1 MIARFVSSSFALSAP
16 NRFTRDNPKSTQPT
30 DAQHA
35 ESVLTH
41 TSSAMIGK
49 PFRPPSFVRRTP
61 STDEPPA
68 KKRRT
73 SPDAPAIA
81 SIRNAP
87 VDRKPLL
94 TVSNPAATPQPLPE
108 DTNERY
114 YTVLWRKYTNKKHKN
129 WDGDGVLAVK
139 GGYGTLTDSN
149 TGKELGRGA
158 CNRPLLAGSALSLG
172 GKELEIDSIIKRDDY
187 MSGRTFL
194 GAVASAPAQPIKR
207 AEPSYK
213 PLVAAKGLTTGPK
226 KTVRTL
232 SDNVGTEDDLVMNR
246 KPATA
251 GKVFKTPL
259 LSSTVLP
266 RTNSSVPQPRH
277 DPGQPKA
284 LIMKRPSSCP
294 KGKQIVD
301 VVVDPVLS
309 KHLRDHQREGVQF
322 LYECVMGMRCE
333 GEGAIMADEMGLGK
347 TLQTITLL
355 WTLMKQNPVYE
366 SPPVITKA
374 LIVCPAGLVDNW
386 RREFRKWL
394 GNERI
399 GVFVADPKNKKITNF
414 TMGKAYNVMI
424 IGYEMLRT
432 VQEEMQKGTIDI
444 VIADEG
450 HRLKT
455 ANNKAMQAI
464 QSLNTE
470 RRIILSGTPLQ
481 NDLGEFYTA
490 IDFVNP
496 GLLGQRS
503 AFKRTFEGPIVRSR
517 QPDAS
522 ESELEKG
529 EARWK
534 ELVSLTSRF
543 MIRRT
548 AEVLTKYLP
557 PKTEHIVFCRPTA
570 AQAAAYRAILT
581 SPIFAVALGNTDMA
595 LQLISVLKKICN
607 SPALLKSKKDADDTP
622 SEMLQSLLPL
632 IPPKVLNSNASS
644 AKLRVLDSLIHR
656 IYTTTQEKVVIVSN
670 YTQTLDMIERLLVSL
685 SYTYCRLDGSTPA
698 KNRQA
703 LVEKFNRSSQ
713 KNYFA
718 FLLSAKSGGM
728 GLNLIG
734 ASRIVLFDIDWNPAT
749 DLQAMSRIHRDGQK
763 LPCKIYR
770 FMIQGGLDEK
780 IYQRQIMKMGL
791 ANAVVDNKASASSFS
806 REELKDLFRLDE
818 RETCQTHDLLGCN
831 CDCRGFLE
839 APIDPLTE
847 IKEEEEEAE
856 DEDDL
861 PLRGFGAASQVDIED
876 QEERIRSRRKAK
888 QPKLTMLMEYRHIDP
903 KHLREEGAEEVDL
916 VGDGDED
923 ARGNSVDS
931 DAVALAVDDDVFLDL
946 LKEKDSRVGFV
957 LTKSSS

>member
-1 MIARFVSSSFALSAP
+1 
-16 NRFTRDNPKSTQPT
+16 
-30 DAQHA
+30 
-35 ESVLTH
+35 
-41 TSSAMIGK
+41 MIGK
-49 PFRPPSFVRRTP
+49 PFRPPSFVRDTIN
-61 STDEPPA
+61 SDEPPT
-68 KKRRT
+68 KRRRI
-73 SPDAPAIA
+73 SSDVPAKVPAKVPARDA
-81 SIRNAP
+81 SG
-87 VDRKPLL
+87 DRKPL
-94 TVSNPAATPQPLPE
+94 VAVQNPAPTPQSHSDDP
-108 DTNERY
+108 NERY

-139 GGYGTLTDSN
+139 GGYGTLTDSD

-158 CNRPLLAGSALSLG
+158 CTRPLLAGSALSLG
-172 GKELEIDSIIKRDDY
+172 GKELEIDSVIKKEEY
-187 MSGRTFL
+187 MSGRLFL
-194 GAVASAPAQPIKR
+194 NTATKPPAGPPKR
-207 AEPSYK
+207 IEPSYK
-213 PLVAAKGLTTGPK
+213 QPVAVKEESTA
-226 KTVRTL
+226 RTK
-232 SDNVGTEDDLVMNR
+232 STRTPSNGAGGDDSLVMDR

-251 GKVFKTPL
+251 GNIFKTPL
-259 LSSTVLP
+259 LSSTVVP
-266 RTNSSVPQPRH
+266 KTTSAAPQPRH
-277 DPGQPKA
+277 DPNQPNA
-284 LIMKRPSSCP
+284 LVMKRPTSCP

-309 KHLRDHQREGVQF
+309 NHLRDHQREGVQF

-347 TLQTITLL
+347 TLQTIALL
-355 WTLMKQNPVYE
+355 WTLLKQNPIYE
-366 SPPVITKA
+366 NKPVVRKA

-386 RREFRKWL
+386 RREIRKWL

-399 GVFVADPKNKKITNF
+399 GVFVADPKDKRITNF
-414 TMGKAYNVMI
+414 TKGKAYNVMI

-432 VQEEMQKGTIDI
+432 VQEEMKKGKIDI

-470 RRIILSGTPLQ
+470 RRVILSGTPLQ

-517 QPDAS
+517 QPEAS

-548 AEVLTKYLP
+548 AEVLAKYLP

-581 SPIFAVALGNTDMA
+581 SPIFAVALGNTEMA
-595 LQLISVLKKICN
+595 LQLINVLKKICN

-622 SEMLQSLLPL
+622 SEMLQSILPL
-632 IPPKVLNSNASS
+632 IPPNVLNSNASS
-644 AKLRVLDSLIHR
+644 AKLRVLDSLVHR
-656 IYTTTQEKVVIVSN
+656 IYTTTQEKIVIVSN

-685 SYTYCRLDGSTPA
+685 SYTHCRLDGSTPA
-698 KNRQA
+698 KNRQS
-703 LVEKFNRSSQ
+703 LVDKFNKSSQ
-713 KNYFA
+713 KDHFA
-718 FLLSAKSGGM
+718 FLLSAKSGGV

-749 DLQAMSRIHRDGQK
+749 DLQAMARIHRDGQK

-818 RETCQTHDLLGCN
+818 RESCQTHDLLGC
-831 CDCRGFLE
+831 DCGCKGELKTI
-839 APIDPLTE
+839 IDPPIE
-847 IKEEEEEAE
+847 VE
-856 DEDDL
+856 EDDDDDDQPLL
-861 PLRGFGAASQVDIED
+861 PGLRSASQVDMDE
-876 QEERIRSRRKAK
+876 QEERIQSRRKAK

-903 KHLREEGAEEVDL
+903 KHLREEDAEEVDL
-916 VGDGDED
+916 VDEAS
-923 ARGNSVDS
+923 ARGNSVDA
-931 DAVALAVDDDVFLDL
+931 DTMALAVDDDVFLDL

>member
-1 MIARFVSSSFALSAP
+1 
-16 NRFTRDNPKSTQPT
+16 
-30 DAQHA
+30 
-35 ESVLTH
+35 
-41 TSSAMIGK
+41 MIGK
-49 PFRPPSFVRRTP
+49 PFRPPSFVRDTL
-61 STDEPPA
+61 SSDQPPL
-68 KKRRT
+68 KKRRI
-73 SPDAPAIA
+73 SSDDVPRRPAPA
-81 SIRNAP
+81 
-87 VDRKPLL
+87 DRKPLV
-94 TVSNPAATPQPLPE
+94 TVTNPATGSESQSE
-108 DTNERY
+108 DPNERY
-114 YTVLWRKYTNKKHKN
+114 YTVLWRKFTNKKHKN

-139 GGYGTLTDSN
+139 AGYGTLTDSD
-149 TGKELGRGA
+149 TGKELARGA
-158 CNRPLLAGSALSLG
+158 CARPLLAGSGLSLG
-172 GKELEIDSIIKRDDY
+172 GKELEIDSIIKKEDY
-187 MSGRTFL
+187 MSGRMFL
-194 GAVASAPAQPIKR
+194 GTAAKATAATPKR
-207 AEPSYK
+207 KESNQK
-213 PLVAAKGLTTGPK
+213 PLTTAKGSAGLNKPS
-226 KTVRTL
+226 RIP
-232 SDNVGTEDDLVMNR
+232 SDGARIDSSSVMDR
-246 KPATA
+246 KPATT
-251 GKVFKTPL
+251 GSIFRTPL
-259 LSSTVLP
+259 LSTTVVP
-266 RTNSSVPQPRH
+266 KTSSSAPQPRH
-277 DPGQPKA
+277 DITQPNA

-347 TLQTITLL
+347 TLQTIALL
-355 WTLMKQNPVYE
+355 WTLMKQNPIYE
-366 SPPVITKA
+366 SPPVVTKA

-399 GVFVADPKNKKITNF
+399 GVFVANPKNKRITNF
-414 TMGKAYNVMI
+414 TKGRAYNVMI

-432 VQEEMQKGTIDI
+432 VQDEMKKGSIDI

-470 RRIILSGTPLQ
+470 RRVILSGTPLQ
-481 NDLGEFYTA
+481 NDLGEFFTA

-503 AFKRTFEGPIVRSR
+503 AFKRTFETPIVRSR

-534 ELVSLTSRF
+534 ELVSLTSKF

-548 AEVLTKYLP
+548 AEVLSKYLP
-557 PKTEHIVFCRPTA
+557 PKTEHIVFVRPTA
-570 AQAAAYRAILT
+570 AQAAAYRAILS
-581 SPIFAVALGNTDMA
+581 SPIFAVALGNTDTA
-595 LQLISVLKKICN
+595 LQLINVLKKICN

-622 SEMLQSLLPL
+622 SEMLQSILPL
-632 IPPKVLNSNASS
+632 IPPNVLNSNASS
-644 AKLRVLDSLIHR
+644 AKLRVLDSLVHR
-656 IYTTTQEKVVIVSN
+656 IYTTTKEKIVIVSN

-698 KNRQA
+698 KNRQG
-703 LVEKFNRSSQ
+703 LVEKFNRSPQ
-713 KNYFA
+713 KEHFA
-718 FLLSAKSGGM
+718 FLLSAKSGGV

-749 DLQAMSRIHRDGQK
+749 DLQAMARIHRDGQK
-763 LPCKIYR
+763 MPCKIYR
-770 FMIQGGLDEK
+770 FMTQGGLEEK

-818 RETCQTHDLLGCN
+818 RDTCQTHDLLGCD
-831 CDCRGFLE
+831 CDCRGSLE
-839 APIDPLTE
+839 TQIEPPV
-847 IKEEEEEAE
+847 KV
-856 DEDDL
+856 EDDEVDSDDE
-861 PLRGFGAASQVDIED
+861 PLRGFASASQVDVDD
-876 QEERIRSRRKAK
+876 QEERIKSRRKAK
-888 QPKLTMLMEYRHIDP
+888 QPKLTLLMEYRHTDP
-903 KHLREEGAEEVDL
+903 KHLCEVKAEEVDL
-916 VGDGDED
+916 VEENG
-923 ARGNSVDS
+923 ARGNSVDA
-931 DAVALAVDDDVFLDL
+931 DAMALAVDDDVFLDL

>member
-1 MIARFVSSSFALSAP
+1 
-16 NRFTRDNPKSTQPT
+16 
-30 DAQHA
+30 
-35 ESVLTH
+35 
-41 TSSAMIGK
+41 MIGK
-49 PFRPPSFVRRTP
+49 PFRPPSFVRDTL
-61 STDEPPA
+61 SSDQPPL
-68 KKRRT
+68 KKRRI
-73 SPDAPAIA
+73 SSDAPANVPA
-81 SIRNAP
+81 RHSSG
-87 VDRKPLL
+87 DRKPLD
-94 TVSNPAATPQPLPE
+94 TVPNPASAPQSQSGDP
-108 DTNERY
+108 DERY
-114 YTVLWRKYTNKKHKN
+114 YTVLWRKFTNKKHKN

-139 GGYGTLTDSN
+139 AGYGTLTDSD
-149 TGKELGRGA
+149 TGKDLARGA
-158 CNRPLLAGSALSLG
+158 CNRPLLAGSGLSLG
-172 GKELEIDSIIKRDDY
+172 GKELEIDSVIKKEDY
-187 MSGRTFL
+187 MSGRMFL
-194 GAVASAPAQPIKR
+194 GTAEKTTAEPPRRI
-207 AEPSYK
+207 EPSYK
-213 PLVAAKGLTTGPK
+213 PLVAGKESAGRNKPT
-226 KTVRTL
+226 RSS
-232 SDNVGTEDDLVMNR
+232 SDGAGNDDSLVVDW

-251 GKVFKTPL
+251 GKIFKTPL
-259 LSSTVLP
+259 LSSTVVP
-266 RTNSSVPQPRH
+266 KTNSSAPQPRH
-277 DPGQPKA
+277 DPGQPDA
-284 LIMKRPSSCP
+284 LIMKRPASCP

-347 TLQTITLL
+347 TLQTIALL
-355 WTLMKQNPVYE
+355 WTLMKQNPIYE
-366 SPPVITKA
+366 SSPVVTKA

-399 GVFVADPKNKKITNF
+399 GVFVADPTNKRITNF
-414 TMGKAYNVMI
+414 TKGRAYNVMI

-432 VQEEMQKGTIDI
+432 VQEDMKKGNIDI

-470 RRIILSGTPLQ
+470 RRVILSGTPLQ
-481 NDLGEFYTA
+481 NDLGEFFTA

-503 AFKRTFEGPIVRSR
+503 AFKRTFETPIVRSR
-517 QPDAS
+517 QPHAS
-522 ESELEKG
+522 DSELEKG

-548 AEVLTKYLP
+548 AEVLSKYLP
-557 PKTEHIVFCRPTA
+557 PKTEHVVFCRPTA

-581 SPIFAVALGNTDMA
+581 SPVFAVALGNTDMA
-595 LQLISVLKKICN
+595 LQLINVLKKICN

-622 SEMLQSLLPL
+622 SELLQSILPL
-632 IPPKVLNSNASS
+632 IPSNVLNSNASS
-644 AKLRVLDSLIHR
+644 AKLRVLDSLVHR
-656 IYTTTQEKVVIVSN
+656 IYTTTEEKIVIVSN

-685 SYTYCRLDGSTPA
+685 SYTYSRLDGSTPA
-698 KNRQA
+698 KNRQG

-713 KNYFA
+713 KDHFA
-718 FLLSAKSGGM
+718 FLLSAKSGGV

-749 DLQAMSRIHRDGQK
+749 DLQAMARIHRDGQK

-806 REELKDLFRLDE
+806 RDELKDLFRLDE
-818 RETCQTHDLLGCN
+818 RETCQTHDLLRCN
-831 CDCRGFLE
+831 CNCRGLLE
-839 APIDPLTE
+839 TQIEPPV
-847 IKEEEEEAE
+847 KVEEEEEDSD
-856 DEDDL
+856 DE
-861 PLRGFGAASQVDIED
+861 PLRGFGSASQIDFED
-876 QEERIRSRRKAK
+876 QEDRIKSRRKAK
-888 QPKLTMLMEYRHIDP
+888 QPKLTLLMEYRHIDP
-903 KHLREEGAEEVDL
+903 KHLHVEKTEEVD
-916 VGDGDED
+916 VVDERG
-923 ARGNSVDS
+923 AMGNSVPT
-931 DAVALAVDDDVFLDL
+931 DAIALAVDDDVFLDL

-957 LTKSSS
+957 LTKSSSSSRGIFRLHNDA

>member
-1 MIARFVSSSFALSAP
+1 MV
-16 NRFTRDNPKSTQPT
+16 
-30 DAQHA
+30 
-35 ESVLTH
+35 
-41 TSSAMIGK
+41 GK
-49 PFRPPSFVRRTP
+49 PFRPPSFVRDTIN
-61 STDEPPA
+61 SDEPPT
-68 KKRRT
+68 KRRRI
-73 SPDAPAIA
+73 SSDAPAKVPARHA
-81 SIRNAP
+81 SG
-87 VDRKPLL
+87 DRKPL
-94 TVSNPAATPQPLPE
+94 VVVQSPAPIPQSHSDDP
-108 DTNERY
+108 NERY

-158 CNRPLLAGSALSLG
+158 CTRPLLAGSALSLG
-172 GKELEIDSIIKRDDY
+172 GKELEIDSVIKKDEY
-187 MSGRTFL
+187 MSGRAFL
-194 GAVASAPAQPIKR
+194 GTAAKPPSAPPKR
-207 AEPSYK
+207 IEPGYK
-213 PLVAAKGLTTGPK
+213 PPVAAKDASTARNKSTRTPSNGTG
-226 KTVRTL
+226 
-232 SDNVGTEDDLVMNR
+232 DDDSLVMDR

-251 GKVFKTPL
+251 GTMFKTPL
-259 LSSTVLP
+259 LLSTVVP
-266 RTNSSVPQPRH
+266 KTSSSAPQPRH
-277 DPGQPKA
+277 DPDQPNA
-284 LIMKRPSSCP
+284 LIMKRPDSCP

-347 TLQTITLL
+347 TLQTIALL
-355 WTLMKQNPVYE
+355 WTLLKQNPIYE
-366 SPPVITKA
+366 DKPVVKKA

-386 RREFRKWL
+386 RREIRKWL

-399 GVFVADPKNKKITNF
+399 GVFVADPKDKRITNF
-414 TMGKAYNVMI
+414 TKGKAYNVMI

-432 VQEEMQKGTIDI
+432 VQEEMKKGKIDI

-464 QSLNTE
+464 QSLSTE

-548 AEVLTKYLP
+548 AEVLAKYLP

-595 LQLISVLKKICN
+595 LQLINVLKKICN

-632 IPPKVLNSNASS
+632 IPPNVLNSNASS
-644 AKLRVLDSLIHR
+644 AKLRVLDSLVHR
-656 IYTTTQEKVVIVSN
+656 IYTATREKVVIVSN

-698 KNRQA
+698 KNRQS
-703 LVEKFNRSSQ
+703 LVDKFNKSSQ
-713 KNYFA
+713 KDHFA
-718 FLLSAKSGGM
+718 FLLSAKSGGV

-749 DLQAMSRIHRDGQK
+749 DLQAMARIHRDGQK

-806 REELKDLFRLDE
+806 RDELKDLFRLDE

-831 CDCRGFLE
+831 CGCKGELE
-839 APIDPLTE
+839 TSINPPVE
-847 IKEEEEEAE
+847 VEEE
-856 DEDDL
+856 DDDDDDKPLL
-861 PLRGFGAASQVDIED
+861 PGLRLASQVDMDD
-876 QEERIRSRRKAK
+876 QEEQIESRRKAK

-903 KHLREEGAEEVDL
+903 KHLRGEDAEEVDL
-916 VGDGDED
+916 VDEEG
-923 ARGNSVDS
+923 ARGNSVDA
-931 DAVALAVDDDVFLDL
+931 DAMSLAVDDDVFLDL